1 MSRLSALPLALT
13 ALLVGLGI
21 LTASAFDH
29 WRVGSGLVGVALCLG
44 AVLRLTLPQK
54 QAGLLVAR
62 SRTVDATV
70 LLGLGL
76 AVVALANTIPATR

>member
-1 MSRLSALPLALT
+1 MRRLSNLPLVLT
-13 ALLVGLGI
+13 TLLVAVGI
-21 LTASAFDH
+21 LTAAVLDH
-29 WRVGSGLVGVALCLG
+29 WRVGSGIVGVALCLA

-62 SRTVDATV
+62 SRTVDAAV